1 MGSGPVQKRTQRSSD
16 PDPGNLQEPETSRPQ
31 TVSTAENVD
40 KIREILFGSNIREYE
55 RHFASLEARLTK
67 ELGELKEE
75 SRRRLNA
82 LEASATRE
90 IEALNSRIEKERQ
103 ERGETNEKI
112 HQDVVDIS
120 NNLERKARQIE
131 DRSIRMERELRE
143 QIQTNSRTASEEL
156 RVKIE
161 ALIDSM
167 ERRAAELR
175 EQKVDRAA
183 LASLLNELAM
193 RLNHEPGLPN
203 LESLAHGGAAK

>member
-1 MGSGPVQKRTQRSSD
+1 MC
-16 PDPGNLQEPETSRPQ
+16 L
-31 TVSTAENVD
+31 
-40 KIREILFGSNIREYE
+40 
-55 RHFASLEARLTK
+55 H
-67 ELGELKEE
+67 
-75 SRRRLNA
+75 
-82 LEASATRE
+82 
-90 IEALNSRIEKERQ
+90 
-103 ERGETNEKI
+103 
-112 HQDVVDIS
+112 
-120 NNLERKARQIE
+120 
-131 DRSIRMERELRE
+131 RELRE